1 MIELFECGP
10 MMAKISRKQCEHNR
24 KQCDDHS
31 GGRMADA
38 RCKGCAGLGAA
49 IIINPEGI
57 MAAKCKVV
65 GCTKAVQKQGMC
77 KAHLNGSEPRKS
89 VFKSPRVA
97 DASDTGKVAV
107 MADAARV
114 IAHIEQAARVQV
126 PEIVLCD
133 ECGNEPCLCV
143 AAEPMFTLDVQEIT
157 NIDYI
162 AFLRQKAEERF
173 EAAVSRLNKTRTPEE
188 HARVYLVELSAYT
201 GIGY

>member
-49 IIINPEGI
+49 LIINPEGI
-57 MAAKCKVV
+57 MAKRCCSEKSCSTVSWKGGFCWKHHPDHLANK
-65 GCTKAVQKQGMC
+65 KAACADKQAIRDIH
-77 KAHLNGSEPRKS
+77 KKELQS
-89 VFKSPRVA
+89 V
-97 DASDTGKVAV
+97 TT
-107 MADAARV
+107 
-114 IAHIEQAARVQV
+114 IIEQAARVQV

-173 EAAVSRLNKTRTPEE
+173 EEAVSRLNKTRTPEE